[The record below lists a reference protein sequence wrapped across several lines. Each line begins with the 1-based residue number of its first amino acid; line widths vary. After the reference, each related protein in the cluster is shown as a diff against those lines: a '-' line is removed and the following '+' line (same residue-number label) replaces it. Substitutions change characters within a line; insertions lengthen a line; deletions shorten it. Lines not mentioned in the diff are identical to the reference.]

1 MDVSER
7 LRKLQGNLKMLEKQ
21 YRVNLKEGFDSKIKA
36 YRMEAVV
43 ERKLLKQA
51 LVSVKKTKEKQ
62 YVQSIR
68 RSSEMNTLSN
78 SRIEVMKA
86 DREERQ

>member
-21 YRVNLKEGFDSKIKA
+21 YRINLKEGFDSKIKA

-43 ERKLLKQA
+43 ERKLLK
-51 LVSVKKTKEKQ
+51 
-62 YVQSIR
+62 
-68 RSSEMNTLSN
+68 
-78 SRIEVMKA
+78 
-86 DREERQ
+86 